1 MQGNVMRRAQ
11 SAGVQGVR
19 DGKEKGPGPDRPEP
33 QLATQ
38 SGETR
43 QGEVRLQGAECLQA
57 IRSLPEAQG
66 LMRERSCETSHT
78 KVAFAEV
85 AA

>member
-11 SAGVQGVR
+11 SAGVQGPR
-19 DGKEKGPGPDRPEP
+19 DGKGKGPGVITSEAP
-33 QLATQ
+33 LATQ

-85 AA
+85 SR